1 MLGEHVCGAVQGCL
15 RWRRCGANIRPAMRA
30 LTNDDLEPHAF
41 PQRMQN
47 KPVDRLPPLNLL
59 ASFEAAAR
67 HLSFTRAAAE
77 RFVTQSAMSRQ
88 MRALEEELGVALFSR
103 QHRALALTAD
113 GQRLLTACTA
123 ALGTLRGAVRD
134 IRAPNRR
141 EVLALTTTP
150 GFAALWLIPRLTA
163 FTRAHPGIDV
173 RLDATLENRT
183 LGDDGF
189 DLAIRYAKVAG
200 AGTGVQ
206 LFNESMLPVCSPR
219 LAAEL
224 ALPLKRP
231 ADLAGHTLLHIV
243 MDSDVGGLPM
253 EWQAWFGSWGLAE
266 LQPAALLSFTSYAEA
281 IAAAVAGQGVALGRR
296 PLVDAL
302 LAGGQLLSPFEGELA
317 SPRAYQLMVAPAA
330 RARPAVRAFEQWLLA
345 QAAAAT
351 SG

>member
-1 MLGEHVCGAVQGCL
+1 
-15 RWRRCGANIRPAMRA
+15 
-30 LTNDDLEPHAF
+30 
-41 PQRMQN
+41 MQN
-47 KPVDRLPPLNLL
+47 KPVDRLPPLDLL
-59 ASFEAAAR
+59 AAFEAAAR

-88 MRALEEELGVALFSR
+88 MRALEDELGVALFTR

-123 ALGTLRGAVRD
+123 ALGTLRGAMRD

-173 RLDATLENRT
+173 RLDATLDNRD
-183 LGDDGF
+183 LGAEGF

-200 AGTGVQ
+200 SGSGVK
-206 LFNESMLPVCSPR
+206 LFVESMLPVCSPR
-219 LAAEL
+219 LTTEL
-224 ALPLKRP
+224 ALPLKQP
-231 ADLAGHTLLHIV
+231 ADLARHTLLHIA
-243 MDSDVGGLPM
+243 MDSDLGGLPM
-253 EWQAWFGSWGLAE
+253 EWQAWFGSWGLPE

-296 PLVDAL
+296 PLVDGL
-302 LAGGQLLSPFEGELA
+302 LAAGQLVTPFEGETA
-317 SPRAYQLMVAPAA
+317 SPRAYQLMVDPAS

-345 QAAAAT
+345 QASQRGTGIGGLTDPVALGLRQARE
-351 SG
+351 